1 MTGTAQPIQT
11 DVTWTPAQC
20 ARLLERLRPGQQ
32 LAFYAA
38 DHPSVS
44 DPGAYI
50 WVQRESGGTLLRKA
64 ANHGWSTDW
73 KVVALPEV
81 QAELHRNR
89 AAQSHGVR
97 LVAARRPAKENTK

>member
-1 MTGTAQPIQT
+1 MTEDAQTIQT
-11 DVTWTPAQC
+11 DMTWTPAQC

-32 LAFYAA
+32 LEFYAA

-50 WVQRESGGTLLRKA
+50 WVQRQDDKLLRKA

-73 KVVALPEV
+73 TAVTLPEL
-81 QAELHRNR
+81 QAELYRNR
-89 AAQSHGVR
+89 AEQVHGVR
-97 LVAARRPAKENTK
+97 LAAARRPAKEKTK